1 MAKGKITIDREKC
14 KGCQL
19 CISVC
24 PKQCIAASK
33 GLNEKGYYPA
43 EFTQAEGEECCTA
56 CTLCALIC
64 PDIAIEVYRG

>member
-1 MAKGKITIDREKC
+1 MAKGKITIDQELC

-19 CISVC
+19 CVSVC
-24 PKQCIAASK
+24 PKECIAVSK

-43 EFTQAEGEECCTA
+43 EFTQTEGEECCTA